1 MAAKRTR
8 ASSQVP
14 DTSTAAKRTFTS
26 SEVRDLLMAAH
37 DGEDSDRAN
46 EESNNEQSG
55 SEDDRNDAASAD
67 NASMHSDEDQNG
79 DHPDGWING
88 ANFQPVIHQFHGNA
102 GIKVDTTDFE
112 LVDFFRLFIDD
123 DLLNCFVIETNRY
136 AEQWKSN
143 NAGELAKKKCRVHK
157 WVPVTKD
164 DVLKFLG
171 LTLLMGLIRKP
182 CIELYWSTDELFK
195 TPVFGRIMSR
205 DRYQEIL
212 RFFHIV
218 DNTNAPDPKD
228 RNCERM
234 FLLYTYLKAF
244 RPSGIYVCTW
254 SERAWTCR
262 RLPLGPTFKF
272 RALCTG
278 AVSISC
284 SARFVEVTVQ
294 LMLRADL

>member
-164 DVLKFLG
+164 DMLKFLG

-228 RNCERM
+228 RNRDRLFKIRPLIDDLNEKFGRFYTPDQNVALDESLILWKGRLVFKQYLPAKHKRFRIKVYNLCEN
-234 FLLYTYLKAF
+234 
-244 RPSGIYVCTW
+244 SG
-254 SERAWTCR
+254 
-262 RLPLGPTFKF
+262 
-272 RALCTG
+272 
-278 AVSISC
+278 
-284 SARFVEVTVQ
+284 
-294 LMLRADL
+294 